1 MYFHIGYNK
10 VVNTGEMV
18 GIFGLKSLS
27 LSKEK
32 SFLNKL
38 EKNDI
43 KKFKSVILFKDGSV
57 EFSKFETA
65 NLLRRYR
72 KEMDK

>member
-1 MYFHIGYNK
+1 MYFHIGYNG
-10 VVNTGEMV
+10 VVNTGEVV

-38 EKNDI
+38 EK
-43 KKFKSVILFKDGSV
+43 KGLEKFKSVIVFKDGSV

-72 KEMDK
+72 KELDK